1 MADVVVVVV
10 VLREGSSSFVKA
22 DDATPT
28 ARLPLM
34 LLLLLLLLLLRGAF
48 EIAVFASEAVGVVG
62 CSIMVVVVSLLVE
75 ESQAPKIR
83 EPFRLPIYGGAMQ
96 TNYFHKM
103 PRE

>member
-1 MADVVVVVV
+1 MGEAEGGVDDMTDVVVVVV

-34 LLLLLLLLLLRGAF
+34 LLLLLLLLRGAF
-48 EIAVFASEAVGVVG
+48 EVAVFASEAVGVVG
-62 CSIMVVVVSLLVE
+62 CSIMVVVVSLMVE

-83 EPFRLPIYGGAMQ
+83 EPFRLPIYGGVM
-96 TNYFHKM
+96 
-103 PRE
+103 